1 MMKIGN
7 KRKSK
12 EIKRKIIVEE
22 YKKDLDSNEDSVR
35 RLEKELNE
43 NLMYYASFAHDTDE
57 VIKIFKKKY
66 PNEV

>member
-1 MMKIGN
+1 MKIGN
-7 KRKSK
+7 KRKRK

-43 NLMYYASFAHDTDE
+43 NLMDYTKVILIIDD
-57 VIKIFKKKY
+57 VIKMFKKKY